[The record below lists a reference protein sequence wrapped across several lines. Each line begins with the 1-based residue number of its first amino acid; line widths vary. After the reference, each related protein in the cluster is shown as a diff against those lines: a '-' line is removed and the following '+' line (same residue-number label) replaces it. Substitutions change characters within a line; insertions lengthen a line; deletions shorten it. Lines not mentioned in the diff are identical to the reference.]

1 VRGDDGVA
9 RAAAAAVHDDPL
21 GSGRDIVLRMAKAA
35 LHEAP
40 GAGRRAPA
48 AVARMLCYVLP
59 MTIEEM
65 RHETDHDRGM
75 RGRILGGDSDG
86 C

>member
-1 VRGDDGVA
+1 
-9 RAAAAAVHDDPL
+9 
-21 GSGRDIVLRMAKAA
+21 M
-35 LHEAP
+35 
-40 GAGRRAPA
+40 RRRA

>member
-9 RAAAAAVHDDPL
+9 RAAATAAVHDDPL

-35 LHEAP
+35 LHE
-40 GAGRRAPA
+40 APA

>member
-1 VRGDDGVA
+1 MRSLPQCTHAAGGVSA
-9 RAAAAAVHDDPL
+9 RFCLPVQGVH
-21 GSGRDIVLRMAKAA
+21 
-35 LHEAP
+35 
-40 GAGRRAPA
+40 
-48 AVARMLCYVLP
+48 ARMLCYVLP